1 MNQILEDIQ
10 RLSDEYLRLTAGP
23 ENRHRLACWEPEV
36 CARDQWHGRSR
47 EGAFKNESSIP
58 ITIDIQHPLWLE
70 RFPQDLSHTFTD
82 PAAYLLFYLQKRV
95 TQFKEIP
102 DDTPLEPIIP
112 LWLHTPFEMS
122 LFGMPFHYYP
132 DKDPL
137 MDSNSPVCGSFEEL
151 DRLDAIDF
159 YKSGMMPVAHKIY
172 NGIKEIVG
180 KSFTVLFPEWT
191 RGPFGVAM
199 HIGGYNDML
208 LKMAEDPDF
217 VHALMRRVTNER
229 KNYFK
234 ARAQFIGETNI
245 PPGSL
250 FNDEVDT
257 GVIGPMHYRNFI
269 KPYEMELG
277 IFHGRISY
285 WHSCG
290 NTGSIV
296 KDVAKMDYV
305 DVLDISGYTDTEKA
319 LSSLNGNISRLDIR
333 LHPLRDLQDA
343 SLAWMEDRV
352 RRVVT
357 LCRKYNVPS
366 VSLRVSG
373 LNPWE
378 TAEKDFNKIRQWV
391 SIARKVIFQNKDQ

>member
-1 MNQILEDIQ
+1 
-10 RLSDEYLRLTAGP
+10 
-23 ENRHRLACWEPEV
+23 
-36 CARDQWHGRSR
+36 
-47 EGAFKNESSIP
+47 
-58 ITIDIQHPLWLE
+58 
-70 RFPQDLSHTFTD
+70 
-82 PAAYLLFYLQKRV
+82 
-95 TQFKEIP
+95 
-102 DDTPLEPIIP
+102 
-112 LWLHTPFEMS
+112 
-122 LFGMPFHYYP
+122 
-132 DKDPL
+132 
-137 MDSNSPVCGSFEEL
+137 
-151 DRLDAIDF
+151 
-159 YKSGMMPVAHKIY
+159 
-172 NGIKEIVG
+172 
-180 KSFTVLFPEWT
+180 
-191 RGPFGVAM
+191 
-199 HIGGYNDML
+199 
-208 LKMAEDPDF
+208 
-217 VHALMRRVTNER
+217 
-229 KNYFK
+229 
-234 ARAQFIGETNI
+234 
-245 PPGSL
+245 L

-269 KPYEMELG
+269 KPYEKELG

-296 KDVAKMDYV
+296 KEIAKMDYV

-378 TAEKDFNKIRQWV
+378 TAEKDFNKRYSGQVFHVDRPDHTGTDKSDSNFIHYFLPI
-391 SIARKVIFQNKDQ
+391 SKVIVLLFQIQYHRFQTQFFQALLTGHR